1 MKIRTIAAGALA
13 LSLTAN
19 PMQAMA
25 MQSMTVQEFVTT
37 ANRIP
42 QNPTA
47 LLRADT
53 RRLMAEFRSASR
65 TVRAE
70 QAAAAAAGR
79 PPATCM
85 PERIALSPDQIL
97 THFNAIPPARRS
109 ITVTQAMREWMAVD
123 YPCRS

>member
-1 MKIRTIAAGALA
+1 MKTRTVAASALA
-13 LSLTAN
+13 LLL
-19 PMQAMA
+19 MA
-25 MQSMTVQEFVTT
+25 GAAPAMTVQEFVTT

-70 QAAAAAAGR
+70 QAAAVAAGR
-79 PPATCM
+79 PPSTCM
-85 PERIALSPDQIL
+85 PDKVSFSPVQIL
-97 THFNAIPPARRS
+97 THFNAVPPARQTIS
-109 ITVTQAMREWMAVD
+109 VTQAMREWMAAE
-123 YPCRS
+123 YPCR

>member
-1 MKIRTIAAGALA
+1 MRNTTIAAGAVA
-13 LSLTAN
+13 LSLLAGAA
-19 PMQAMA
+19 QA
-25 MQSMTVQEFVTT
+25 MTVQEFLTT

-47 LLRADT
+47 LLRTDT
-53 RRLMAEFRSASR
+53 RRLMAEFRSAAR

-70 QAAAAAAGR
+70 QAAATAAGR

-85 PERIALSPDQIL
+85 PDKISMSPDQIL
-97 THFNAIPPARRS
+97 AHFNAIPPSRRTIS
-109 ITVTQAMREWMAVD
+109 VTQAMREWMALD